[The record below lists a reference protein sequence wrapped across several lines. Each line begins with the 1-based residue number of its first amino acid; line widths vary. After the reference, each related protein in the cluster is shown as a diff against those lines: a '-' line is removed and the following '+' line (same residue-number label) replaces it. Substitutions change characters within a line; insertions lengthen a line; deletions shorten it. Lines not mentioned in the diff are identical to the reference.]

1 MTIKITELQVK
12 TRTKLFNVQ
21 FRFLFV
27 TTEVPLGTTVRV
39 TSESHDYSHACHAT
53 FLSLTKL
60 TTTTTTTTTANK
72 RIG

>member
-27 TTEVPLGTTVRV
+27 TTEVPRGTTVLPLLSRAV
-39 TSESHDYSHACHAT
+39 LCGSSQD
-53 FLSLTKL
+53 FLPFHSLVDILDLKFG
-60 TTTTTTTTTANK
+60 A
-72 RIG
+72 